1 MKTLTLLRH
10 AKSSW
15 NDPGLGDFDRPL
27 NARGERGARAMGGE
41 LKRLGMAFDR
51 VLASPAARV
60 AGTLAGLAEGG
71 FPVTADYDE
80 RIYLASV
87 STLMNIVHAADDAH
101 SRLLIVGHNPGIAA
115 LAFALSRDGALR
127 DALAD
132 KFPTGAL
139 AEISFDAARWSGLA
153 RGSGTLE
160 RFIRPRD
167 LDPALG
173 PEPE

>member
-15 NDPGLGDFDRPL
+15 NDPGLGDFERPL

-41 LKRLGMAFDR
+41 LKRLGVAFDR

-60 AGTLAGLAEGG
+60 VGTLAGLAEGG
-71 FPVTADYDE
+71 FPVSADFDE

-87 STLMNIVHAADDAH
+87 STLMNIVHAADGAH

-127 DALAD
+127 DALAE

-139 AEISFDAARWSGLA
+139 AEISFKAARWSDLG
-153 RGSGTLE
+153 RGGGTLE

-173 PEPE
+173 PEPD